1 MDVPTLHL
9 PDEDDTNAQISS
21 RRTADDIPASD
32 SADDIERTREDFV
45 GDVSG

>member
-9 PDEDDTNAQISS
+9 PDEDDTIAQISS
-21 RRTADDIPASD
+21 RRTADSPASD
-32 SADDIERTREDFV
+32 FADDVERTREDSV

>member
-9 PDEDDTNAQISS
+9 PGEDDTNAQISS
-21 RRTADDIPASD
+21 RRTADVPASD
-32 SADDIERTREDFV
+32 SADDVERTREDFV